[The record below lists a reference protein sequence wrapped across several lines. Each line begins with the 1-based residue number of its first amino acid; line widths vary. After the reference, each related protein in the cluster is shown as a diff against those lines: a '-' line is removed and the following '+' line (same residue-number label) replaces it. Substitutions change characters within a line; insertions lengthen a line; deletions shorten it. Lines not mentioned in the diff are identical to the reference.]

1 MRRYLIGMIFLT
13 ALFTAMPAPHAEEA
27 KPVLPEKTDKCPVCG
42 MFVAKYP
49 DWIAE
54 IIFQDGKAV
63 FFDGAK
69 DLFKYYFDID
79 RYAPGKNREDI
90 RAVYVTS
97 YYELEWIDAKEA
109 FFVVGSDVYG
119 PMGHELIPLKN
130 ISDAEVFS
138 KDHGGKKTVTFEEID
153 SKLIESLD

>member
-1 MRRYLIGMIFLT
+1 MKRYFFGMILSA
-13 ALFTAMPAPHAEEA
+13 ALLLAISTPHAEEA
-27 KPVLPEKTDKCPVCG
+27 EPVLPEKTAKCPVCG

-54 IIFQDGKAV
+54 IIFQDGKVV

-79 RYAPGKNREDI
+79 RYAPEKTREDI
-90 RAVYVTS
+90 RAVYVTT
-97 YYELEWIDAKEA
+97 YYELELIDAKAA

-119 PMGHELIPLKN
+119 PMGHELIPHKN
-130 ISDAEVFS
+130 TSDAEAFS
-138 KDHGGKKTVTFEEID
+138 RDHGGKKTVKFGDID
-153 SKLIESLD
+153 PELIQSLD

>member
-1 MRRYLIGMIFLT
+1 MKRLLFGLMFILISQLVT
-13 ALFTAMPAPHAEEA
+13 PAANA
-27 KPVLPEKTDKCPVCG
+27 QDTKPVLPGKTDKCPVCG

-54 IIFQDGKAV
+54 IIFQDRKVV

-69 DLFKYYFDID
+69 DLFKYYFGID
-79 RYAPGKNREDI
+79 RYAPEKTKEDI

-97 YYELEWIDAKEA
+97 YYELELIDAKEA
-109 FFVVGSDVYG
+109 VFVVGSDVYG
-119 PMGHELIPLKN
+119 PMGHELIPHKDL
-130 ISDAEVFS
+130 SDAKAFS
-138 KDHGGKKTVTFEEID
+138 RDHGGKKTVTFGEID

>member
-1 MRRYLIGMIFLT
+1 MRRYFFGLT
-13 ALFTAMPAPHAEEA
+13 LLAALLLTTSVLHTEEL

-54 IIFQDGKAV
+54 IIFQDGKVV

-69 DLFKYYFDID
+69 DLFKYYFDIE
-79 RYAPGKNREDI
+79 RYAPEKTKEDI

-97 YYELEWIDAKEA
+97 YYELEMIDAKEA
-109 FFVVGSDVYG
+109 VFVVGSDVYG
-119 PMGHELIPLKN
+119 PMGHELIPHKD
-130 ISDAEVFS
+130 ISDAEAFS
-138 KDHGGKKTVTFEEID
+138 RDHGGKKTATFGDID
-153 SKLIESLD
+153 PKLIETLD